1 MDYDKLLKDI
11 YGIAYAACQLC
22 PCVATCGLEVLSAD
36 YVAKGIQDPK
46 AMLKIVNMTRE
57 SVKLLN
63 SRGFTNTTMLDKVLQ
78 QLIEVEADVS
88 KW

>member
-22 PCVATCGLEVLSAD
+22 PCVVTCGLEVLSAD
-36 YVAKGIQDPK
+36 YVAKGVRDPK
-46 AMLKIVNMTRE
+46 AMLKIVGMTRE
-57 SVKLLN
+57 AVKLLN
-63 SRGFTNTTMLDKVLQ
+63 SRGFTNSNILDSVLQ
-78 QLIEVEADVS
+78 QLTEVEADVS